1 MQKEN
6 IKDLLIVNA
15 ASDLKIGIENV
26 KKGIET
32 KCAYSVIVLEYLT
45 KEEKKYKKVIKDY
58 MNILQS
64 SRSGSAVT
72 YVYSRDKKYLEAIQD
87 AIKELKK
94 NFKNKNNR

>member
-1 MQKEN
+1 
-6 IKDLLIVNA
+6 
-15 ASDLKIGIENV
+15 
-26 KKGIET
+26 
-32 KCAYSVIVLEYLT
+32 LT

-72 YVYSRDKKYLEAIQD
+72 YVYSRDKKYLEAIQET
-87 AIKELKK
+87 IKELKK